1 MEKIDLGSKTANLK
15 SAYRDLKAG
24 YTIYVEGMKM
34 FIYTCERQ
42 RSPSYGKDY
51 IACEYY
57 GSISIGVNYRDFA
70 DEVRTR
76 CKFKGTY
83 AYSREY

>member
-24 YTIYVEGMKM
+24 YTIHVGGMEM

-42 RSPSYGKDY
+42 GSPSYGK
-51 IACEYY
+51 A
-57 GSISIGVNYRDFA
+57 ISLIYFTAVY
-70 DEVRTR
+70 
-76 CKFKGTY
+76 
-83 AYSREY
+83 